1 MGGVG
6 AQALRA
12 MSTRWVLHV
21 DLDQF
26 QAAVEVRRNP
36 DLAGLP
42 VIVGGNGDPSEP
54 RKVVTC
60 ASYPA
65 REFGVHAGMPLRT
78 AARKCPDA
86 TFLPLDT
93 DAYDEASEEV
103 MGLLRD
109 FGHPVEVWGW
119 DEAYVGADVD
129 DPVHLAE
136 QIREVVAAGTGL
148 SCSVGISDNKQRAK
162 VATGFGKPAGI
173 YALTEDNWMAVMGDR
188 EVDALWGVGPKTA
201 KKLAGMGITTVA
213 DLASTDAQLLTS
225 TFGPTTGLWILLLA
239 KGGGD
244 TDVSAEPWVPRSR
257 SHVITFPRDLTDRA
271 EIDSAVVELAN
282 QTLEEIVGQGRVVT
296 RVAVTVRTKTFFTR
310 TKIRKLPSVSTDA
323 ETITRTALEL
333 LGQFELDRP
342 VRLLGVRLELA
353 PPDGEHPRR
362 AFRSAGRRRDPVLG
376 FRRALAT
383 VQRFQNVSTV
393 RTARATRPRRW
404 PQRAREEDVDLPH
417 RQAVGPPHRSLQQVQ
432 RPDVGRRVNQESI
445 TAHAP
450 KDPVRDVFG

>member
-1 MGGVG
+1 V
-6 AQALRA
+6 
-12 MSTRWVLHV
+12 STRWVLHV

-42 VIVGGNGDPSEP
+42 IIVGGNGDPSEP

-65 REFGVHAGMPLRT
+65 REFGIRAGMPLRT
-78 AARKCPDA
+78 AARRCPGA

-103 MGLLRD
+103 MSLLRD

-129 DPVHLAE
+129 DPFQLAQ
-136 QIREVVAAGTGL
+136 QIREVVSAGTGL

-162 VATGFGKPAGI
+162 VATGFGKPAGV
-173 YALTEDNWMAVMGDR
+173 YSLTEDNWMAVMGDR
-188 EVDALWGVGPKTA
+188 AVDALWGVGPKTA

-244 TDVSAEPWVPRSR
+244 TNVSAEPWVARSR
-257 SHVITFPRDLTDRA
+257 SHVITFPQDLTDRA

-282 QTLEEIVGQGRVVT
+282 LTLAEIVGQGRVVT

-310 TKIRKLPSVSTDA
+310 TKIRKLPAAGNDA
-323 ETITRTALEL
+323 EIITQTALDL
-333 LGQFELDRP
+333 LHQFELDRP
-342 VRLLGVRLELA
+342 IRLLGVRLELA
-353 PPDGEHPRR
+353 PPDG
-362 AFRSAGRRRDPVLG
+362 GY
-376 FRRALAT
+376 
-383 VQRFQNVSTV
+383 
-393 RTARATRPRRW
+393 
-404 PQRAREEDVDLPH
+404 
-417 RQAVGPPHRSLQQVQ
+417 
-432 RPDVGRRVNQESI
+432 
-445 TAHAP
+445 
-450 KDPVRDVFG
+450 